1 MSKIVTLRRY
11 VPERD
16 YMQIRELIIE
26 TFPLHGGPFNW
37 LIERW
42 NFCRFHVLPLHR
54 YYSTSYFSV
63 PTRPHIDHRDDLPLW
78 QDSIGIWENEE
89 GRIVAVAHSENEEPG
104 EAWIQI
110 HPAYKYLYPEIV
122 DYIEE
127 NLADRANGI
136 GFVKLYVNDG
146 DELEKIA
153 KSRGYVRQERC
164 IPHLVYEIGE
174 SMATPSFP
182 EGFRVLSV
190 AEEDDPVKRSRAK
203 AMAFSGYCPPSSWPP
218 VDAFREMQMAPDY
231 RKELDL
237 FVVAPDGEYASFCTI
252 WLDLKN
258 GYGNFEPVGTHISY
272 RKLGLATELLKEGFR
287 RMKSFGIDRSF
298 MNSTV
303 GFYRRFGFKETS
315 RYCRP
320 WIKYFK
326 IQ

>member
-16 YMQIRELIIE
+16 YMRIRELIIE

-37 LIERW
+37 LIDRW

-54 YYSTSYFSV
+54 YYSTSYFSI

-78 QDSIGIWENEE
+78 QNSIGIWENAE

-110 HPAYKYLYPEIV
+110 HPACKYLYPEIV

-127 NLADRANGI
+127 NLADRANGL

-164 IPHLVYEIGE
+164 IPHLVYEIGD

-218 VDAFREMQMAPDY
+218 ADAFREMQMAPDY